1 MRYFCVLL
9 GLLAGLQAT
18 FAQTSPSLTLQAPL
32 EVPPA
37 KAVDLPASGGI
48 LVAGASGLAWLSASG
63 APGPRLEG
71 AFHSLDSRPLGTRTL
86 VAAVDSTRQTLV
98 LATAA
103 GPASPW
109 QAGPTLPTMAVAL
122 NGACLF
128 RDPAGNLFAFVV
140 GEGGHGEQ
148 WLIGS
153 QEHLLDSPRQVRTLA
168 LPPDASHC
176 RVDDASQQLA
186 VNEARLGWWLYPAQA
201 EARPERSPVDLQQPF
216 GTLAGSADGVA
227 WAAGGLL
234 GLDSKA
240 GLLRLYQAT
249 EKGWQAMGSLSVPG
263 GGHPETL
270 AARPSSGG
278 LEVVVQRDGDAGV
291 RLGQLA
297 WRPQPLALPGAAL
310 PEVQAAAQTEP
321 VARQG
326 DAADDPALWIHPTDA
341 SRSLVLGTNKKQGL
355 LAYGLDGRLRQSLD
369 VGRLNNVDL
378 RRGFRLA
385 GKPVDLAVATQRD
398 RNSLLIFAIR
408 PDDGHL
414 EVAGEVPTE
423 LGAIYG
429 LCLYKDEQGIQAIAN
444 DKDGRFV
451 QYRLQDSQGRVV
463 GQQVRSFALHSQ
475 PEGCVADDVQHRLF
489 IGEEDVGVWAL
500 DARASEPAEP
510 KPVIAVGEM
519 LKADVEGLALYVKG
533 DRRYLMVS
541 SQGNDSY
548 LVLDAQPPYRLHGAF
563 RVSLNAAAGI
573 DGTSETDGL
582 DVTSADLG
590 GPWQAGLLVV
600 QDGRKR
606 MPEQAQNFKL
616 VPWSD
621 VARAV
626 GLP

>member
-1 MRYFCVLL
+1 MRYSFVLL
-9 GLLAGLQAT
+9 GLLAGLQTA
-18 FAQTSPSLTLQAPL
+18 FAQTNPSLTLQAPL
-32 EVPPA
+32 DVPPA
-37 KAVDLPASGGI
+37 KAVDLPASGGT
-48 LVAGASGLAWLSASG
+48 LVAGAQGLTWLSAG
-63 APGPRLEG
+63 GVPGPRLEG
-71 AFHSLDSRPLGTRTL
+71 AFHSLDSRPLGNGTL
-86 VAAVDSTRQTLV
+86 VAAVDSTRQALV

-109 QAGPTLPTMAVAL
+109 QIGLALPPMAVAL

-128 RDPAGNLFAFVV
+128 RDPAGNLFVFLV

-153 QEHLLDSPRQVRTLA
+153 QERLLDNPRQVRTLA

-176 RVDDASQQLA
+176 RVDDTSQQLA
-186 VNEARLGWWLYPAQA
+186 VNEAGLGWWLYPAQA
-201 EARPERSPVDLQQPF
+201 EARAERSPVDLRQPF
-216 GTLAGSADGVA
+216 GGLAGSADGLA

-234 GLDSKA
+234 GLDSKT
-240 GLLRLYQAT
+240 GQLHLYQASG
-249 EKGWQAMGSLSVPG
+249 KGWQAMGSLSVPG

-270 AARPSSGG
+270 AARPSPSGFD
-278 LEVVVQRDGDAGV
+278 VVVQGDGHAGV

-297 WRPQPLALPGAAL
+297 WRPQPLAAASAL

-355 LAYGLDGRLRQSLD
+355 LVYGLDGRLRQSLD

-378 RRGFRLA
+378 RTGFRLA

-451 QYRLQDSQGRVV
+451 QYRLQESQGKVV
-463 GQQVRSFALHSQ
+463 GQRLRGFALHSQ

-510 KPVIAVGEM
+510 KPVIAVGDM

-533 DRRYLMVS
+533 DRRYLVVS

-563 RVSLNAAAGI
+563 RVGINAAAGI

-616 VPWSD
+616 VPWTD
-621 VARAV
+621 IARAV

>member
-1 MRYFCVLL
+1 MRYSFVLL
-9 GLLAGLQAT
+9 GLLAGLQAA
-18 FAQTSPSLTLQAPL
+18 FAQTNPSLTLQAPL
-32 EVPPA
+32 DVPPA
-37 KAVDLPASGGI
+37 KAVDLPASGGT
-48 LVAGASGLAWLSASG
+48 LVAGASGLAWLSAGG
-63 APGPRLEG
+63 ATGPRLEG
-71 AFHSLDSRPLGTRTL
+71 AFHSLDSRPSGTGTL
-86 VAAVDSTRQTLV
+86 VAAVDSTRQALV

-103 GPASPW
+103 APASPW
-109 QAGPTLPTMAVAL
+109 QIGPALPPMAVAL

-128 RDPAGNLFAFVV
+128 RDPAGNLFVFLV

-153 QEHLLDSPRQVRTLA
+153 QERLLDSPRQVRTLA

-176 RVDDASQQLA
+176 RVDDTSQQLA
-186 VNEARLGWWLYPAQA
+186 VNEASLGWWLYPAQA
-201 EARPERSPVDLQQPF
+201 EARAERSPVDLRQPF
-216 GTLAGSADGVA
+216 GKLAGSADGLA

-240 GLLRLYQAT
+240 GQLHLYQASG
-249 EKGWQAMGSLSVPG
+249 KGWQTMGSLSIPG

-270 AARPSSGG
+270 AARPSPSG
-278 LEVVVQRDGDAGV
+278 LDVVVQSDGHAGV

-297 WRPQPLALPGAAL
+297 WRPQPLAAASAL

-355 LAYGLDGRLRQSLD
+355 LVYGLDGLLRQSLD

-378 RRGFRLA
+378 RTGFRLA

-451 QYRLQDSQGRVV
+451 QYLLQDSQGKVV
-463 GQQVRSFALHSQ
+463 GQRLRGFALPSQ
-475 PEGCVADDVQHRLF
+475 PEGCVADDAQHRLF

-500 DARASEPAEP
+500 DARASAPAEP
-510 KPVIAVGEM
+510 RPVIAVGDT
-519 LKADVEGLALYVKG
+519 LKADVEGLALYAKG
-533 DRRYLMVS
+533 DRRYLVVS

-563 RVSLNAAAGI
+563 RVGINAVAGI

-582 DVTSADLG
+582 DVTSANLG

-616 VPWSD
+616 VPWD
-621 VARAV
+621 DLARAI